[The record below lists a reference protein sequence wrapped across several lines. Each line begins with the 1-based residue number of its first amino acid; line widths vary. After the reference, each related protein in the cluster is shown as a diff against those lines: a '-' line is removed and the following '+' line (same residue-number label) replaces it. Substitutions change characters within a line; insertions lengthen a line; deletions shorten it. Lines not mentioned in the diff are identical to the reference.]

1 MSPEVVQIR
10 LDHEHPAVT
19 VAHVTGEIDLSSAD
33 QFRAGVTERV
43 ESGEGFVLDLDGV
56 TFMGSLGFSVLV
68 EAHEE
73 TARRNIR
80 WAIVAG
86 SGAIQRPLQITGLEQ
101 MLPIYASVPDALAA
115 LVRPE

>member
-1 MSPEVVQIR
+1 VSPDVVQIE
-10 LDHEHPAVT
+10 LDHRNPTVT

-33 QFRAGVTERV
+33 QFRAGVSERL
-43 ESGEGFVLDLDGV
+43 ESGKGFVLNLDGV

-68 EAHEE
+68 ETHEE

-86 SGAIQRPLQITGLEQ
+86 AGPVRRPLRITGLEQ
-101 MLPIYASVPDALAA
+101 VLPIYASVTEALSA
-115 LVRPE
+115 LGRPA